1 MNDLRNKGA
10 LSNYD
15 ITKKYEAGIILRGYE
30 VKAILEGKGKLMGS
44 FVKFIKNEPYLTNFE
59 LPLYSKTSKKIE
71 YYPGRER
78 KLLLK
83 KSEINALHKQVKE
96 KGLTIIPLR
105 IYKKDKFIKV
115 EIALAKGKKRHD
127 KKRDEIEA
135 TQKMDL
141 LRMQRDRY

>member
-10 LSNYD
+10 LSNYEVS
-15 ITKKYEAGIILRGYE
+15 KKYEAGIILKGFE
-30 VKAILEGKGKLMGS
+30 VKAILEGKGKLIGS
-44 FVKFIKNEPYLTNFE
+44 FIKFVKGEPYLTNFE
-59 LPLYSKTSKKIE
+59 LPLYSKTSKKME
-71 YYPGRER
+71 YDPSRER

-83 KSEINALHKQVKE
+83 KTEISALHKQVKE

-105 IYKKDKFIKV
+105 IYQKDKYIKV

-127 KKRDEIEA
+127 KKRDEIES

-141 LRMQRDRY
+141 LRLQKNRY